1 MKETT
6 NKDRVQEE
14 TKVLKPEGKTE
25 QPQDVSTDDFR
36 DLDRGWAW
44 VILFASFGT
53 FCLLGGSVYSVGII
67 QSVLLQRYKESVSLT
82 SWPGALNTALM
93 SLGGPLS
100 SAVVDRFSCR
110 TAIISSGV
118 FLTTA
123 YLTTAFAT
131 NIYVTIFTYGFIGGI
146 GGALGYTAALVVI
159 GLNFRKRRHL
169 AVGIAVSGVGAGL
182 FVLAPV
188 MQLSRDYYGP
198 SGFFIIVAAMMANI
212 IVFGVMC
219 FPSGLEIATQKQR
232 RHEVYKSNRE
242 NNLIQALKCYL
253 RALTKV
259 AVILLCLCMFLYCL
273 GILLLYQHLPNFI
286 VVKGFTAVQA
296 AFLVSLSGLLTVFGR
311 VLSGI
316 ITNLNRINCIV
327 LYAGSMAVVS
337 IASIL
342 YPFISNHFVAHVIYM
357 VVLGLFFGCPYV
369 TLMAVSL
376 KFVGINYIS
385 AAIGLQY
392 CAGGVGSF
400 IGPVLAGFLIDSG
413 GSYELSILI
422 AACCIASASII
433 SAATECFKPKDN
445 EHTLDTEF
453 EVCQKIQSP
462 KETTVHC
469 KMLNE

>member
-1 MKETT
+1 MKEIS

-14 TKVLKPEGKTE
+14 TKALKPEGKTE

-53 FCLLGGSVYSVGII
+53 FCLLGSSLYSVGII
-67 QSVLLQRYKESVSLT
+67 QSVLLQRYQESVSLT

-93 SLGGPLS
+93 SL
-100 SAVVDRFSCR
+100 
-110 TAIISSGV
+110 
-118 FLTTA
+118 
-123 YLTTAFAT
+123 
-131 NIYVTIFTYGFIGGI
+131 GGI

-212 IVFGVMC
+212 IVFGSMC

-232 RHEVYKSNRE
+232 RHEVYKSKRE
-242 NNLIQALKCYL
+242 NNFIQALKCYL
-253 RALTKV
+253 RVLTKV
-259 AVILLCLCMFLYCL
+259 TVILLCLCMFCYCL
-273 GILLLYQHLPNFI
+273 GIQLIYQHLPNFI
-286 VVKGFTAVQA
+286 VVKGFTAIQA
-296 AFLVSLSGLLTVFGR
+296 AFLVSLSGLLSVFGR
-311 VLSGI
+311 VLTGI
-316 ITNLNRINCIV
+316 VTNLNRINCIV

-342 YPFISNHFVAHVIYM
+342 YPFISKHFVGHVIYM

-369 TLMAVSL
+369 TIMAVSL

-385 AAIGLQY
+385 SAIGLQY
-392 CAGGVGSF
+392 CAGGVGS
-400 IGPVLAGFLIDSG
+400 IVGPVLAGFLIDSG

-422 AACCIASASII
+422 AAFCIAFASIF

-445 EHTLDTEF
+445 DHTLDTEF
-453 EVCQKIQSP
+453 EVSQKIQSP